1 MNNPEESD
9 MTEQT
14 NISSKL
20 IDDLTTSRVNLM
32 EILKTVTEPD
42 FLMGLSTDSVIG
54 EQQGDSIVTLLVHLA
69 HQEEKSV
76 SFGNE
81 EIPKI
86 TEPPQA
92 IHYLL
97 GVRWDT
103 NRIIKSNT
111 SIANLEIVIK
121 NIIDRENA
129 VAKKIASRPQTA
141 RPIEI
146 PIIDTN

>member
-20 IDDLTTSRVNLM
+20 VDDLTTSRVNLM

-42 FLMGLSTDSVIG
+42 FLMGLSADSVIG

-129 VAKKIASRPQTA
+129 VAQKIASRPKTP

-146 PIIDTN
+146 PVIDTN